1 LKAFTIY
8 LKTEERFTRGES
20 SMKIQSK
27 ISNVEN
33 VKIIN
38 NKRSKLKV
46 FFRKNLPLFVLTLP
60 ALIYFILFHYA
71 PMFGVVMAFKDFK
84 YNLGI
89 FGSPWIGFKNFEF
102 FFTSNDAWRI
112 LRNTVGYSI
121 LFIIVGNVVA
131 LTIALLLN
139 EIKNKICLKV
149 HQTAMLLPNFLS
161 WVLVGFLT
169 YIFLSPTM
177 GVLNQFLTSFGLEGR
192 EWYSQYGYWPYIL
205 TTTSLWKGIG
215 MQVLIYYAAILAVDP
230 ELYEAAKIDGASK
243 LKQAWYISIP
253 AVLPVLTILA
263 ILAIGDTFRGDFGLF
278 YQIPRDVG
286 LLYPTTDIIDT
297 YIFRGLRSGDLGITA
312 AVGLF
317 QSVVGL
323 ILILTVNWIV
333 KKIKPENALF

>member
-1 LKAFTIY
+1 
-8 LKTEERFTRGES
+8 
-20 SMKIQSK
+20 M
-27 ISNVEN
+27 
-33 VKIIN
+33 
-38 NKRSKLKV
+38 
-46 FFRKNLPLFVLTLP
+46 PLFALTLP
-60 ALIYFILFHYA
+60 ALLYFLLFHYA
-71 PMFGVVMAFKDFK
+71 PMFGVIMAFKDFR

-89 FGSPWIGFKNFEF
+89 MGSPWVGFKNFEF

-112 LRNTVGYSI
+112 LRNTVSYSF
-121 LFIIVGNVVA
+121 LFIIVGNVIA
-131 LTIALLLN
+131 LTVALLLN
-139 EIKNKICLKV
+139 EIKNKFMLKV

-169 YIFLSPTM
+169 YIFLSPTH
-177 GVLNQFLTSFGLEGR
+177 GVVNQLLGEFGANSVN
-192 EWYSQYGYWPYIL
+192 WYSEPGHWPYIL
-205 TTTSLWKGIG
+205 TITNLWKTVGLQI
-215 MQVLIYYAAILAVDP
+215 LIYYAALLAVDP
-230 ELYEAAKIDGASK
+230 QLYEAARIDGASK

-297 YIFRGLRSGDLGITA
+297 YIFRGLRTGDLSITA

-323 ILILTVNWIV
+323 VLILIVNWIIR
-333 KKIKPENALF
+333 KIKPENALF

>member
-1 LKAFTIY
+1 MAIQTKKIAEEKALKI
-8 LKTEERFTRGES
+8 KKE
-20 SMKIQSK
+20 
-27 ISNVEN
+27 
-33 VKIIN
+33 
-38 NKRSKLKV
+38 SKLLLTQQKRGKLKIV
-46 FFRKNLPLFVLTLP
+46 LSKNMPLFILTLP

-89 FGSPWIGFKNFEF
+89 LGSPWVGFKNFEF

-121 LFIIVGNVVA
+121 LFIVVTNGVA
-131 LTIALLLN
+131 LIVALLLN
-139 EIKNKICLKV
+139 EIKNKLVLKI
-149 HQTAMLLPNFLS
+149 HQTAMLMPHFLS
-161 WVLVGFLT
+161 WVLVGFIT
-169 YIFLSPTM
+169 YIFLSPMM
-177 GVLNQFLTSFGLEGR
+177 GVLNQFLEGLGLEGR
-192 EWYSQYGYWPYIL
+192 EWYSEPGHWPYIL
-205 TTTSLWKGIG
+205 TVTSLWKGVGLQI
-215 MQVLIYYAAILAVDP
+215 LFYYAALLTVDP
-230 ELYEAAKIDGASK
+230 QLYEAARIDGANK

-253 AVLPVLTILA
+253 AVLPIMTILM

-286 LLYPTTDIIDT
+286 LLYSTTDIIDT
-297 YIFRGLRSGDLGITA
+297 YIFRGLRTGDMGVTA

-323 ILILTVNWIV
+323 ILILIVNWIV